1 MRYVLCDFIS
11 LIFSRI
17 GVCDA
22 LWGRYNIRK
31 NTRESLQGHDA
42 LSQPGYSFSAGHS
55 VFKGLFIDELRK
67 TCYFQALDSVV

>member
-1 MRYVLCDFIS
+1 MFYVIS
-11 LIFSRI
+11 FPSFFSHI

-31 NTRESLQGHDA
+31 NIRESLQSHDA

-55 VFKGLFIDELRK
+55 VFKGLFIMNSEKLAISRLLTLWYK
-67 TCYFQALDSVV
+67 